1 MLVYPPGWWHL
12 DGHAP
17 ELGDLAREGLDQHI
31 ELALQLEQVDGPGE
45 IRSAGSVRSKHPES
59 N

>member
-45 IRSAGSVRSKHPES
+45 IRSAGSVR
-59 N
+59 